1 MAADNFAKFGESFQQ
16 SLARIILEDRSFSD
30 QIGEVLDYSF
40 FEMEYLSIF
49 VRMVYDYKHRYK
61 VHPSKTIAETLL
73 KTELDD
79 ENELTQKTIWKFWE
93 DMVLPE
99 ALDRKND
106 EYIKENSLDFARK
119 MKVKDAM
126 LKSID
131 LLQKVKFDEIQK
143 IISDSLKAGAPAD
156 LGHLY
161 IEDFEARYEENM
173 RRAVSTGWPLID
185 QIMQG
190 GLGEGELGA
199 FIAAT
204 GVGKSFCLVQ
214 VGAAALQTLPAKKT
228 VVHYTLELS
237 DKIIGKRYDSL
248 LSGFALDSLDHLK
261 DDVFEKIKEMKNNLV
276 IKHYNPN
283 TASLITLE
291 NHLNRLTQMG
301 HDIGM
306 IIVDY
311 ADKLKP
317 IEKRSERYMELED
330 TYEQLRGL
338 AHDMKVP
345 AWTASQSNRS
355 GQYAELLTLES
366 IAGAYAKAMP
376 SDFIMTIS
384 RTLDECAN
392 NTGKSLIAKNRFGES
407 NNVFPMFID
416 LAHSRLDVLSDDG
429 VNGMDAAS
437 AQSEM
442 SKKASGLQKEHLR
455 DTYINMIKKKKK
467 EKKDEE

>member
-1 MAADNFAKFGESFQQ
+1 MAADNFAKFGEAFQQ
-16 SLARIILEDRSFSD
+16 NLARIIVEDRMFSD

-40 FEMEYLSIF
+40 FELEYLSVF
-49 VRMVYDYKHRYK
+49 VQKVYEYKLRYK
-61 VHPSKTIAETLL
+61 VHPSKQIVETVL
-73 KTELDD
+73 KTGLDD
-79 ENELTQKTIWKFWE
+79 ENELTRGTIWKFWE
-93 DMVLPE
+93 DMVL
-99 ALDRKND
+99 ADGIDKKND

-119 MKVKDAM
+119 QKVRDAM
-126 LKSID
+126 IKSID

-143 IISDSLKAGAPAD
+143 IISDSLKAGAPAN

-214 VGAAALQTLPAKKT
+214 VGAAALQALDQNKT

-248 LSGFALDSLDHLK
+248 ISGIALDGLDHMK
-261 DDVFEKIKEMKNNLV
+261 DEVFEQIKEVKNKLV

-283 TASLITLE
+283 SASLITIE
-291 NHLNRLTQMG
+291 NHLNRLVQMG

-306 IIVDY
+306 IVVDY
-311 ADKLKP
+311 ADKLRP
-317 IEKRSERYMELED
+317 VEKRSERYMELED

-338 AHDMKVP
+338 ATDVKVP

-392 NTGKSLIAKNRFGES
+392 NTGKCLIAKNRFGES

-429 VNGMDAAS
+429 VNGLDAAS

-442 SKKASGLQKEHLR
+442 NKKASGLQMNRLR
-455 DTYINMIKKKKK
+455 SVYKDMKK
-467 EKKDEE
+467 EKKDGE